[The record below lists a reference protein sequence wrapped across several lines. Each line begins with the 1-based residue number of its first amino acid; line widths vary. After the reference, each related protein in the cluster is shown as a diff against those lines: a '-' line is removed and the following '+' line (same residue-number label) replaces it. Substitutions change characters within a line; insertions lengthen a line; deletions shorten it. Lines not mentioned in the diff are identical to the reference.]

1 MRPGPVRKPPG
12 RGDRS
17 DPWGTKTLAGL
28 PLHLTFLDARPGSKL
43 AVVGI
48 SISDLRNGRESD
60 QTLENLLTA
69 LSLNLDLRARY
80 RVFEFEATQEGHTDV
95 ASLFAELRRLE
106 QQQIAELLA
115 GLRTRLG
122 DFETRKELA

>member
-1 MRPGPVRKPPG
+1 VGHE
-12 RGDRS
+12 DA
-17 DPWGTKTLAGL
+17 LEA
-28 PLHLTFLDARPGSKL
+28 PLHLTFLDARPGSTL
-43 AVVGI
+43 ASVGI

-69 LSLNLDLRARY
+69 LSLNLELRARY

-122 DFETRKELA
+122 DFEARKELA

>member
-1 MRPGPVRKPPG
+1 
-12 RGDRS
+12 
-17 DPWGTKTLAGL
+17 
-28 PLHLTFLDARPGSKL
+28 
-43 AVVGI
+43 VGI

-80 RVFEFEATQEGHTDV
+80 RVFEFEATQDGQPDV
-95 ASLFAELRRLE
+95 ARLFAELRRKE

-122 DFETRKELA
+122 EFETQKELA

>member
-1 MRPGPVRKPPG
+1 MGHE
-12 RGDRS
+12 DA
-17 DPWGTKTLAGL
+17 LGL
-28 PLHLTFLDARPGSKL
+28 PLHLTFLDGRPGSKL
-43 AVVGI
+43 AAVGI

-69 LSLNLDLRARY
+69 LSLNLELRARY

>member
-1 MRPGPVRKPPG
+1 M
-12 RGDRS
+12 
-17 DPWGTKTLAGL
+17 
-28 PLHLTFLDARPGSKL
+28 
-43 AVVGI
+43 GI
-48 SISDLRNGRESD
+48 SISDLRSGRESD

-80 RVFEFEATQEGHTDV
+80 RVFEFEAAQEGHSDV
-95 ASLFAELRRLE
+95 AQLFAELRRME

-122 DFETRKELA
+122 AEFETQKELA